1 MVGLL
6 SSDTKIKKLK
16 FLNMT
21 VLPMIVD
28 NPLENESIE
37 EIKIMYEDFPPISSL
52 NTILNSFNLRLTSK
66 TMLLVLRHFRAVS
79 KITINDWSSED
90 DKGLSSQCIVA
101 LLEHQERTKK
111 PMTLNISSFQW
122 HWKI

>member
-1 MVGLL
+1 
-6 SSDTKIKKLK
+6 
-16 FLNMT
+16 MT